1 MTNKRH
7 TTLYIGVTSDLLRRT
22 YEHKH
27 HLMEGFTDKYNLE
40 DLVYFENYD
49 RVEDAIAREKQIKKH
64 RREKKD
70 ALVESMNPDWRDLYD
85 GISR

>member
-1 MTNKRH
+1 
-7 TTLYIGVTSDLLRRT
+7 
-22 YEHKH
+22 
-27 HLMEGFTDKYNLE
+27 MEGFTDKYNLE